1 MTHYMNLCSE
11 PFNSIKNKEKI
22 YELRLLDPKR
32 QKVKVG
38 DTITFTNLD
47 NKETLSVKVVDL
59 HKFSSFEELYN
70 TLPLDKCGYN
80 VSNINNATP
89 KDMEKYYSKEKQ
101 SQYGVVGIE
110 ISLLENNNVF

>member
-11 PFNSIKNKEKI
+11 PFNSIKDKEKI

-38 DTITFTNLD
+38 DTITFANLD
-47 NKETLSVKVVDL
+47 NKETLSVKVVGL

-70 TLPLDKCGYN
+70 NLPLDKCGYN
-80 VSNINNATP
+80 KSNISKANP

-110 ISLLENNNVF
+110 ISLLEN

>member
-11 PFNSIKNKEKI
+11 PFNSIKDKEKI

-38 DTITFTNLD
+38 NIIIFTNLD
-47 NKETLSVKVVDL
+47 NKETLSVKVVGL

-70 TLPLDKCGYN
+70 NLPLDKCGYN
-80 VSNINNATP
+80 KVIFIWLHLRIWKNIILQKSKVST
-89 KDMEKYYSKEKQ
+89 
-101 SQYGVVGIE
+101 V
-110 ISLLENNNVF
+110 L

>member
-22 YELRLLDPKR
+22 YELRLLDSKR
-32 QKVKVG
+32 QKLKVG

-47 NKETLSVKVVDL
+47 NKETLSVKVVRL

-70 TLPLDKCGYN
+70 NLPLDKCGYN
-80 VSNINNATP
+80 KSNISKANP
-89 KDMEKYYSKEKQ
+89 KDMEKYYPKEKQ

-110 ISLLENNNVF
+110 ISLLEN

>member
-22 YELRLLDPKR
+22 YELRLLDSKR
-32 QKVKVG
+32 QKLKVG

-47 NKETLSVKVVDL
+47 NKEALSVKVVGL

-70 TLPLDKCGYN
+70 NLPLDKCGYN
-80 VSNINNATP
+80 ESNINKANP
-89 KDMEKYYSKEKQ
+89 NEMEKYYSKEKQ

-110 ISLLENNNVF
+110 ISLIEN

>member
-22 YELRLLDPKR
+22 YELRLLDTKR

-38 DTITFTNLD
+38 DTITFTNLE
-47 NKETLSVKVVDL
+47 NQETLSVKVVGL

-70 TLPLDKCGYN
+70 NLPLDKCGYN
-80 VSNINNATP
+80 KSNINKANP
-89 KDMEKYYSKEKQ
+89 KDMEKYYSREKQ
-101 SQYGVVGIE
+101 DKYGVVGIE
-110 ISLLENNNVF
+110 ISLIEN

>member
-22 YELRLLDPKR
+22 YELRLLDSKR
-32 QKVKVG
+32 QKLKVG

-47 NKETLSVKVVDL
+47 NKESLSVKVVRL

-70 TLPLDKCGYN
+70 NLPLDKCGYN
-80 VSNINNATP
+80 KRDISRAIP
-89 KDMEKYYSKEKQ
+89 KDMENYYLKEKQ

-110 ISLLENNNVF
+110 ISLIEN

>member
-22 YELRLLDPKR
+22 YELRLLDSKR
-32 QKVKVG
+32 QKLKVG

-47 NKETLSVKVVDL
+47 NKETLSVKVVGL

-70 TLPLDKCGYN
+70 NLPLDKCGYN
-80 VSNINNATP
+80 KSNISKANP

-110 ISLLENNNVF
+110 ISLLEN

>member
-22 YELRLLDPKR
+22 YELRLLDSKR
-32 QKVKVG
+32 QKLKVG

-47 NKETLSVKVVDL
+47 NKETLSVKVVSL

-70 TLPLDKCGYN
+70 NLPLDKCGYN
-80 VSNINNATP
+80 ESNINKANP
-89 KDMEKYYSKEKQ
+89 NDMEKYYSKEKQ

-110 ISLLENNNVF
+110 ISLLEN

>member
-11 PFNSIKNKEKI
+11 PFNSIKNNEKI
-22 YELRLLDPKR
+22 YELRLLDSKR
-32 QKVKVG
+32 QKLKVG

-47 NKETLSVKVVDL
+47 NKEALSVKVVGL

-70 TLPLDKCGYN
+70 NLPLDKCGYN
-80 VSNINNATP
+80 KSNISKANP
-89 KDMEKYYSKEKQ
+89 KDMEKYYPKEKQ

-110 ISLLENNNVF
+110 ISLIEN

>member
-22 YELRLLDPKR
+22 YELRLLDSKR
-32 QKVKVG
+32 QKLKVG

-47 NKETLSVKVVDL
+47 NKEALSVKVVGL

-70 TLPLDKCGYN
+70 NLPLDKCGYN
-80 VSNINNATP
+80 KSNSSKANP
-89 KDMEKYYSKEKQ
+89 KDMEKYYPKEKQ

-110 ISLLENNNVF
+110 ISLI

>member
-22 YELRLLDPKR
+22 YELRLLDSKR
-32 QKVKVG
+32 QKLKVG
-38 DTITFTNLD
+38 NTITFTNLD
-47 NKETLSVKVVDL
+47 NKETLSVKVVGL

-70 TLPLDKCGYN
+70 NLPLDKCGYN
-80 VSNINNATP
+80 KSNISKANP
-89 KDMEKYYSKEKQ
+89 KDMEKYYPKEKQ

-110 ISLLENNNVF
+110 ISLLEN

>member
-32 QKVKVG
+32 QKLKVG

-47 NKETLSVKVVDL
+47 NKENLSVKVVGL

-70 TLPLDKCGYN
+70 NLPLDKCGYN
-80 VSNINNATP
+80 KSEISKANP
-89 KDMEKYYSKEKQ
+89 KDMEKYYPKEKQ

-110 ISLLENNNVF
+110 ISLLEN

>member
-11 PFNSIKNKEKI
+11 PFNSIKDKEEI
-22 YELRLLDPKR
+22 YELRLLDSKR
-32 QKVKVG
+32 QKLKVG

-47 NKETLSVKVVDL
+47 NKETLSVKVVGL

-70 TLPLDKCGYN
+70 NLPLDKCGYN
-80 VSNINNATP
+80 KSNISKANP
-89 KDMEKYYSKEKQ
+89 KDMEKYYPKEKQ

-110 ISLLENNNVF
+110 ISLLEN

>member
-11 PFNSIKNKEKI
+11 PFYSIKNKEKI
-22 YELRLLDPKR
+22 YELRLLDSKR
-32 QKVKVG
+32 QKLKVG

-47 NKETLSVKVVDL
+47 NKETLSVKVVGL

-70 TLPLDKCGYN
+70 NLPLDKCGYN
-80 VSNINNATP
+80 ESNINKANP
-89 KDMEKYYSKEKQ
+89 NDMEKYYSKEKQ

-110 ISLLENNNVF
+110 ISLLEN

>member
-22 YELRLLDPKR
+22 YELRLLDTKR

-47 NKETLSVKVVDL
+47 NKKTISVKVIGL

-70 TLPLDKCGYN
+70 NLPLDKCGYN
-80 VSNINNATP
+80 KSNINKANP
-89 KDMEKYYSKEKQ
+89 KDMEKYYSRENQDK
-101 SQYGVVGIE
+101 YGVVGIE
-110 ISLLENNNVF
+110 ISLIEN

>member
-22 YELRLLDPKR
+22 YELRLLDSKR
-32 QKVKVG
+32 QKLKVG

-47 NKETLSVKVVDL
+47 NKETLSVKVVGL

-70 TLPLDKCGYN
+70 NLPLDKCGYN
-80 VSNINNATP
+80 ESNINKANP
-89 KDMEKYYSKEKQ
+89 NDMEKYYSKEKQ
-101 SQYGVVGIE
+101 SQYGVVGVE
-110 ISLLENNNVF
+110 ISLLEN

>member
-22 YELRLLDPKR
+22 YELRLLDSKR
-32 QKVKVG
+32 QKLKVG

-47 NKETLSVKVVDL
+47 NKKTLSVKVVGL

-70 TLPLDKCGYN
+70 NLPPDKCGYN
-80 VSNINNATP
+80 KSNISKANP
-89 KDMEKYYSKEKQ
+89 KDMEKYYPKEKQ

-110 ISLLENNNVF
+110 ISLLEN

>member
-47 NKETLSVKVVDL
+47 NKETLSVKVVGL

-70 TLPLDKCGYN
+70 NLPLDKCGYN
-80 VSNINNATP
+80 ESNISKANP
-89 KDMEKYYSKEKQ
+89 KDMEKYYSKDQ
-101 SQYGVVGIE
+101 HSQYGVVGIE
-110 ISLLENNNVF
+110 ISLIEN

>member
-22 YELRLLDPKR
+22 YELRLLDSKR
-32 QKVKVG
+32 QKLKVG

-47 NKETLSVKVVDL
+47 NKETLSVKVVGL
-59 HKFSSFEELYN
+59 RKFSSFEELYN
-70 TLPLDKCGYN
+70 NLPLDKCGYN
-80 VSNINNATP
+80 KSNISKANP

-110 ISLLENNNVF
+110 ISLLEN

>member
-22 YELRLLDPKR
+22 YELRLLDSKR
-32 QKVKVG
+32 QKLKVG

-47 NKETLSVKVVDL
+47 NKEALSVKVVGL

-70 TLPLDKCGYN
+70 NLPLDKCGYN
-80 VSNINNATP
+80 KSNISKANP
-89 KDMEKYYSKEKQ
+89 KDMEKYYPKEKQ

-110 ISLLENNNVF
+110 ISLLEN

>member
-22 YELRLLDPKR
+22 YELRLLDSKR
-32 QKVKVG
+32 QKLKVG
-38 DTITFTNLD
+38 NTITFTNLD
-47 NKETLSVKVVDL
+47 NKETLSVKVVRL

-70 TLPLDKCGYN
+70 NLPLDKCGYN
-80 VSNINNATP
+80 KSNISKANP

-110 ISLLENNNVF
+110 ISLLEN

>member
-22 YELRLLDPKR
+22 YELRLLDSKR
-32 QKVKVG
+32 QKLKVG

-47 NKETLSVKVVDL
+47 NKETLSVKVVRL

-70 TLPLDKCGYN
+70 NLPLDKCGYN
-80 VSNINNATP
+80 KSNINKSNP
-89 KDMEKYYSKEKQ
+89 NDMEKYYSKEKQ

-110 ISLLENNNVF
+110 ISLIEN

>member
-22 YELRLLDPKR
+22 YELRLLDSKR
-32 QKVKVG
+32 QKLKVG

-47 NKETLSVKVVDL
+47 NKEALSVKVVGL

-70 TLPLDKCGYN
+70 NLPLDKCGYN
-80 VSNINNATP
+80 KSNISKANP
-89 KDMEKYYSKEKQ
+89 KDMEKYYPKEKP

-110 ISLLENNNVF
+110 ISLIEN

>member
-22 YELRLLDPKR
+22 YELRLLDSKR
-32 QKVKVG
+32 QKLKVG

-47 NKETLSVKVVDL
+47 NKETLSVKVVGL

-70 TLPLDKCGYN
+70 NLPLDKCGYN
-80 VSNINNATP
+80 KSNISKSNP
-89 KDMEKYYSKEKQ
+89 KDMEKYYPKEKQ

-110 ISLLENNNVF
+110 ISLLEN

>member
-11 PFNSIKNKEKI
+11 PFNSIKDKEKI

-47 NKETLSVKVVDL
+47 NKETLSVKVVGL
-59 HKFSSFEELYN
+59 HKFSSFKELYN
-70 TLPLDKCGYN
+70 NLPLDKCGYN
-80 VSNINNATP
+80 ESNIHMATP
-89 KDMEKYYSKEKQ
+89 KDMEKYYPTEKQ

-110 ISLLENNNVF
+110 ISLIEN

>member
-22 YELRLLDPKR
+22 YELRLLDSKR
-32 QKVKVG
+32 QKLKVG

-47 NKETLSVKVVDL
+47 NKETLSVKVVGL
-59 HKFSSFEELYN
+59 HKFSSFEELN
-70 TLPLDKCGYN
+70 NNLPLDKCGYN
-80 VSNINNATP
+80 ESNINKANP
-89 KDMEKYYSKEKQ
+89 NDMEKYYSKEKQ

-110 ISLLENNNVF
+110 ISLLEN

>member
-22 YELRLLDPKR
+22 YELRLLDSKR
-32 QKVKVG
+32 QKLKVG

-47 NKETLSVKVVDL
+47 NKEALSVKVVGL

-70 TLPLDKCGYN
+70 NLPLDKCGYN
-80 VSNINNATP
+80 KSNISKANP

-110 ISLLENNNVF
+110 ISLIEN

>member
-22 YELRLLDPKR
+22 YELRLLDSKR
-32 QKVKVG
+32 QKLKVG

-47 NKETLSVKVVDL
+47 NKKTLSVKVVGL

-70 TLPLDKCGYN
+70 NLPLDKCGYN
-80 VSNINNATP
+80 KSNISKANP

-110 ISLLENNNVF
+110 ISLLEN

>member
-22 YELRLLDPKR
+22 YELRLLDSKR
-32 QKVKVG
+32 QKLKVG

-47 NKETLSVKVVDL
+47 NKETLSVKVVRL

-70 TLPLDKCGYN
+70 NLPLDKCGYN
-80 VSNINNATP
+80 KSNINKANP
-89 KDMEKYYSKEKQ
+89 NDMEKYYSKEKQ

-110 ISLLENNNVF
+110 ISLIEN